1 MYRVDCL
8 FVVVMLVESLV
19 TFFIHGAT
27 LVRKHAFVGRAA
39 ARQSVKNELN
49 LLPKPNS
56 FGQLVTNAGWRTGCH
71 FQGQRKLLRKDLST
85 QNSAL
90 LLIPRM
96 HLPSL
101 QHHLNRLFQK
111 HTKKT

>member
-1 MYRVDCL
+1 MKNVYRIDCL
-8 FVVVMLVESLV
+8 FVVAMLVESLV

-27 LVRKHAFVGRAA
+27 LVRKHAFVGQAA
-39 ARQSVKNELN
+39 ARQSVKNEQT
-49 LLPKPNS
+49 LLPKP
-56 FGQLVTNAGWRTGCH
+56 TNAGWRTGCH

-101 QHHLNRLFQK
+101 QRHLNRLFQK